1 MHDAE
6 KFWNERFDTSDFI
19 FGTQPNKFLQ
29 QRSELY
35 LTQPSQILC
44 VADGEGRNSV
54 WLAKQ
59 GHRVDAF
66 DVSTVALTKAKKFAL
81 EEQVEVGFVHADCD
95 SYFWPENTYDAVVAI
110 FIQFADPELRA
121 RIFNN
126 SLMSLKKGGILIVQG
141 YTPKQL
147 SYKTGGPSEL
157 SYLYTEE
164 LMRDLLAD
172 THIIE
177 SVSYEE
183 ELQEG
188 KRHSGMSALL
198 GLVAR
203 KK

>member
-1 MHDAE
+1 MLEAE
-6 KFWNERFDTSDFI
+6 KFWNDRFDTSDFI

-35 LTQPSQILC
+35 LTQPSHILC

-81 EEQVEVGFVHADCD
+81 DAQVQVDFVHADCD
-95 SYFWPENTYDAVVAI
+95 SYFWSQNKYDAVAAI
-110 FIQFADPELRA
+110 FIQFADPELRS
-121 RIFNN
+121 RIFQNA
-126 SLMSLKKGGILIVQG
+126 LISLKRGGLLIVQG

-147 SYKTGGPSEL
+147 SYKTGGPCEL

-164 LMRDLLAD
+164 LMQDLLKEA
-172 THIIE
+172 HIIE
-177 SVSYEE
+177 LESYEE

>member
-1 MHDAE
+1 
-6 KFWNERFDTSDFI
+6 
-19 FGTQPNKFLQ
+19 
-29 QRSELY
+29 
-35 LTQPSQILC
+35 
-44 VADGEGRNSV
+44 
-54 WLAKQ
+54 
-59 GHRVDAF
+59 
-66 DVSTVALTKAKKFAL
+66 
-81 EEQVEVGFVHADCD
+81 
-95 SYFWPENTYDAVVAI
+95 
-110 FIQFADPELRA
+110 
-121 RIFNN
+121 
-126 SLMSLKKGGILIVQG
+126 MSLKKGGILIVQG